1 MKSSIKVLTEGLT
14 LIVSTEVSELTLDL
28 GISGVCVTG
37 FVTGEGDG
45 GGGGEDPGKNLWS
58 FAKMPLLCF
67 GEELCVVSSADV
79 PSWLE

>member
-14 LIVSTEVSELTLDL
+14 LIVSTEMPELTLDL
-28 GISGVCVTG
+28 VISGVCVTG
-37 FVTGEGDG
+37 FMTGEGDG
-45 GGGGEDPGKNLWS
+45 GGGGEDPGKNLWN

-67 GEELCVVSSADV
+67 GDELCVESGAVV